1 MLKATTDGRTA
12 SSGLYASTSAW
23 TVASALAGCID
34 THGRID
40 DMDERASAF
49 EMAEELEAEP
59 GTVAGALDETGHVGE
74 HQRVTARPARRHR
87 DSDAAS

>member
-12 SSGLYASTSAW
+12 NSGLYASTSALDGRQR
-23 TVASALAGCID
+23 LAGCID

-40 DMDERASAF
+40 DVDERASAF
-49 EMAEELEAEP
+49 EVAEELEAEP

-74 HQRVTARPARRHR
+74 HERVPARPARRHR
-87 DSDAAS
+87 DSGAAS